1 MQTRQ
6 NLLDIFSSFVQ
17 FEGDRF
23 GRWMSDP
30 RLRRSMKPHCQ
41 ASDDHGADDLPQF
54 WALYWHK
61 QWQQRSHGVAQDHLL
76 AYLQESCYWV
86 AYKTGKLFPNTQYG
100 IADCF
105 QLAIAQFDKILNG
118 FDAEQGFS
126 LHKYASAAFNSL
138 IRDHLRQRREIDIS
152 TDWSLLRKVSQSR
165 LLKALRQH
173 GLGEED
179 LQRHCLAWQSYKLN
193 YVPTQSSGTRRLSA
207 PDAATWEAIVNYFN
221 RERLGLSPS
230 EPTVSVSQV
239 TNWLT
244 VSAKAIRS
252 YLYPTTVSVNAARA
266 GEDSGEFIDSLTDAE
281 RDSPMRELISQEE
294 QDQRHQRQNQLSAVL
309 SDAIT
314 QLDAEA
320 QSLLQ
325 LYYSDGVT
333 QKEIAEQLGIKQYAI
348 SRRLSRIKKALLK
361 SLTQW
366 GQETLHITPAP
377 DVLKH
382 TSAALEEWLK
392 THYGS

>member
-23 GRWMSDP
+23 GRWMSDA
-30 RLRRSMKPHCQ
+30 RLRRSMQPHCQ
-41 ASDDHGADDLPQF
+41 SVDDADELAQF

-61 QWQQRSHGVAQDHLL
+61 EWQRQSQGIAQDHLL

-86 AYKTGKLFPNTQYG
+86 AHKTGKLFPNTQYG

-105 QLAIAQFDKILNG
+105 QLAIAQFDKILSG
-118 FDAEQGFS
+118 FNSEQGFN
-126 LHKYASAAFNSL
+126 LNKYASAAFSSL

-165 LLKALRQH
+165 LFKALRQH
-173 GLGEED
+173 GLGEDD
-179 LQRHCLAWQSYKLN
+179 LQRYCLAWQSYKQM
-193 YVPTQSSGTRRLSA
+193 YVPSQSTSTRRLTA
-207 PDAATWEAIVNYFN
+207 PDPATWEAIVAHFN
-221 RERLGLSPS
+221 HERLGLSPN
-230 EPTVSVSQV
+230 EPTVSVPQM
-239 TNWLT
+239 TNWLAVT
-244 VSAKAIRS
+244 AKAIRS
-252 YLYPTTVSVNAARA
+252 YLYPTTVSVNTTI
-266 GEDSGEFIDSLTDAE
+266 GGDESSEFIDSLTETDRTTPLA
-281 RDSPMRELISQEE
+281 DLISEEE
-294 QDQRHQRQNQLSAVL
+294 QTQRRVRQTQLSAVL
-309 SDAIT
+309 DEAIG
-314 QLDAEA
+314 QLESEA
-320 QSLLQ
+320 QSLLR
-325 LYYSDGVT
+325 LYYSDGAT
-333 QKEIAEQLGIKQYAI
+333 QKQIAAQLGIKQYAI

-361 SLTQW
+361 KLTQW